1 MHSVNKKRSAP
12 TYAPLKDIRSAKL
25 VEKRLLPLL
34 RRTRAKL
41 HALACSY
48 GVDQLRA
55 QQYAKR
61 LIKVLFGFLMGLAR
75 FPQGIQPLGLAVSC
89 SFADADSVL
98 CVYWGVALSSF
109 FSGLRG
115 LSTFVLYF
123 FLYVG
128 RKAFTASR
136 FREPLYVRVLESITT
151 SVALGVLRIYEGRA
165 ERLYELAAMLALAAL
180 SSGFTVFFSTLFVPA
195 FSEKAKLSTRSICLY
210 AVMGAIVCSLRGIH
224 VLGLDVQLVC
234 ACVITLL
241 FAAVNG
247 FMHGGIVGFVCGLAC
262 FSTGTSAALGL
273 AGMVTAFLF
282 SKSIAASLVGF
293 TSLLVICTLYGQGI
307 SPALSVLSQALCAD
321 VLFIPVCAFLPELV
335 RLQGS
340 ASYPKNV
347 KGPGKTSE
355 KELSEAFFSLSEVFS
370 TLSEKRKHPLFSDVS
385 LAVDKS
391 FCEVCAGCALGEMC
405 YARRKTDIDEL
416 KEALFA
422 VLSTRAARREDL
434 GTLMSEKCIRVDGLC
449 EAINLAYRKLSE
461 ASAADNR
468 MALLSGQYAG
478 MARVIEDASA
488 RTAQT
493 RERDYAFEKSI
504 ASALKKADVPFKS
517 VVTTGSRS
525 KCTQVNGVN
534 LDRFPFTSEEFRRYI
549 LAASGICVSE
559 PHFDISEKTGPILL
573 FERAPV
579 IEVEYAYYSEAA
591 NEKEPNGDT
600 VGFVTGKR
608 HSFFANLCDGM
619 GSGMGAATASR
630 LSLLFLEKMLTAG
643 VKRSAILELL
653 NTVLLSQSG
662 EYFSTVDLLEVDL
675 LNGRCLFIKA
685 GAAPTYIFRGGK
697 LYKIFSATPPVGIL
711 NAFTAESTRF
721 DARPGD
727 VIFMLSDGVVQGS
740 DDGIWLAELIRMDKT
755 GDVSKLA
762 EEVVRK
768 ARELNE
774 RADDATAAVV
784 RIRRAGD
791 VPEAC
796 LRVSQS

>member
-1 MHSVNKKRSAP
+1 MHSVKKKRSAS
-12 TYAPLKDIRSAKL
+12 TYAPLKDIPCAKL
-25 VEKRLLPLL
+25 LEKRLLPLL
-34 RRTRAKL
+34 RRTWSRL
-41 HALACSY
+41 RVLACSH
-48 GVDQLRA
+48 GVDKLRV

-75 FPQGIQPLGLAVSC
+75 FPQGIQPLGIAASC

-98 CVYWGVALSSF
+98 CVYLGVALSSF
-109 FSGLRG
+109 FGGMRG

-128 RKAFTASR
+128 RKAFTASH
-136 FREPLYVRVLESITT
+136 FHEPLYIRVLESVST
-151 SVALGVLRIYEGRA
+151 SIALGILRIYEGRA
-165 ERLYELAAMLALAAL
+165 ERLYELAAMLALVAL
-180 SSGFTVFFSTLFVPA
+180 SSGFTVFFSTLFVPS

-210 AVMGAIVCSLRGIH
+210 AVMGAIVCSLRGWR
-224 VLGLDVQLVC
+224 VLGLDVQLIC

-262 FSTGTSAALGL
+262 FSTGTSAALGV
-273 AGMVTAFLF
+273 AGMVAAFLF
-282 SKSIAASLVGF
+282 SKSIAAALIGF
-293 TSLLVICTLYGQGI
+293 TALLVVCTLYSQGI
-307 SPALSVLSQALCAD
+307 IQAASIFSMALCAD

-335 RLQGS
+335 RLQGH
-340 ASYPKNV
+340 ASYPKDAQ
-347 KGPGKTSE
+347 GRGKTSE
-355 KELSEAFFSLSEVFS
+355 KELTDAFFSLADVFS
-370 TLSEKRKHPLFSDVS
+370 TLAEKRKHPSFTDVS

-391 FCEVCAGCALGEMC
+391 YCEVCAGCALGEMC

-416 KEALFA
+416 KQALFA
-422 VLSTRAARREDL
+422 VLSTRPAIKEDF
-434 GTLMSEKCIRVDGLC
+434 GTLMSEKCIRIDALG
-449 EAINLAYRKLSE
+449 EAVNLAYRRLSE

-478 MARVIEDASA
+478 MARVIEDASL
-488 RTAQT
+488 RTVQA
-493 RERDYAFEKSI
+493 RERDYAFEKSVI
-504 ASALKKADVPFKS
+504 TALKKADVPFKS
-517 VVTTGSRS
+517 IVTTGSRS
-525 KCTQVNGVN
+525 KCTQVSGVN

-549 LAASGICVSE
+549 FATTGVYVSE
-559 PHFDISEKTGPILL
+559 PRFDISEKTGPLL
-573 FERAPV
+573 FFERAPV

-591 NEKEPNGDT
+591 NEKEPNGDA
-600 VGFVTGKR
+600 VGFVAGKR
-608 HSFFANLCDGM
+608 HRFFANLCDGM
-619 GSGMGAATASR
+619 GSGVGAATASR

-662 EYFSTVDLLEVDL
+662 EYFSTVDLLEVDQ

-740 DDGIWLAELIRMDKT
+740 EDGVWLAELIRMDKT
-755 GDVSKLA
+755 GDVSRLA

-774 RADDATAAVV
+774 RADDATAAVI
-784 RIRRAGD
+784 RIRRASG
-791 VPEAC
+791 
-796 LRVSQS
+796 VS